1 MDLFQAM
8 ALIGFDGPDSSSS
21 PGEVRA
27 EIARL
32 LKPQNPPH
40 WLVAGRIAEMERLLA
55 SPTSPLSL

>member
-21 PGEVRA
+21 PEEVRA

-40 WLVAGRIAEMERLLA
+40 RLVASRIAEMEHLLA
-55 SPTSPLSL
+55 NPSSLTSL